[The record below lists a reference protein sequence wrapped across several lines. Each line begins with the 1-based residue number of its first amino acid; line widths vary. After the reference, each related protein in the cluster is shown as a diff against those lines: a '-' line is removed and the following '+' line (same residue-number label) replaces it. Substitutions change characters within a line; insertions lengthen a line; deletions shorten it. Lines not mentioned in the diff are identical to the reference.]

1 MVEGQGGYCH
11 LMQIGRLSA
20 ATGVP
25 VRTIRFYEERGILP
39 PPDRTDSGYRD
50 YDERAADRLRFL
62 RSAQDAG
69 LTLAEIRS
77 VLSLRE
83 AGEAPCVHTREL
95 LERKR
100 DEVEVRLRELTELR
114 RDLDRL
120 VAVAGELNPADCRP
134 EDICSI
140 VPGRGR

>member
-1 MVEGQGGYCH
+1 
-11 LMQIGRLSA
+11 MQIGRLSA

-120 VAVAGELNPADCRP
+120 VDVAGELNPADCRP

-140 VPGRGR
+140 VSGRGR